1 MKFIRNQFFEGERV
15 LFSAQDVRLEEVK
28 FYPGESALKEARNIE
43 AYNCEFMGKYPF
55 WHNDGTLIE
64 QCLFTVY
71 SRAAIWYSRN
81 VRMVDS
87 LVEAPKMFREVRHLY
102 LENTRMPNAA
112 ECFWNCHD
120 VEFRN
125 VEIKGGDYLF
135 MNGSDIRIDR
145 LKLQGNYSFQGAKNV
160 VIRNAHLDSKD
171 AFWNT
176 ENVTVYDSV
185 LDGEYLGW
193 HSRNLRL
200 VNCTISGPQ
209 PLCYA
214 TDLVLENCVM
224 IDTDLCFEYSSVKA
238 DVSSH
243 ILSVKNPQSGYIKA
257 RSIGEI
263 VIDDKCR
270 TPGACQ
276 ITTDELAEA

>member
-1 MKFIRNQFFEGERV
+1 
-15 LFSAQDVRLEEVK
+15 
-28 FYPGESALKEARNIE
+28 
-43 AYNCEFMGKYPF
+43 
-55 WHNDGTLIE
+55 
-64 QCLFTVY
+64 
-71 SRAAIWYSRN
+71 
-81 VRMVDS
+81 
-87 LVEAPKMFREVRHLY
+87 
-102 LENTRMPNAA
+102 MPNAA

-120 VEFRN
+120 VELRN

-135 MNGSDIRIDR
+135 MNSSDIQIDQ

-200 VNCTISGPQ
+200 VNCTIPGAQ

-214 TDLVLENCVM
+214 TNLILEKCVM
-224 IDTDLCFEYSSVKA
+224 LNTDLCFEYSSVKA

-243 ILSVKNPQSGYIKA
+243 ILSVKNPKSGYIKA
-257 RSIGEI
+257 HSIGKSLSTRNAVPRAPAKSRQTKWQRPESCHTTSI
-263 VIDDKCR
+263 SEFLDVGATHTSG
-270 TPGACQ
+270 TP
-276 ITTDELAEA
+276 